1 MFRCPPWS
9 DLNLDVSKDSVLECS
24 GLDFGGLGPRFWSLR
39 ASILEVPGPTC
50 RTKETHFGAF
60 KFKRPKMQTLGL
72 GFGRL
77 RASILKARAW
87 AFKKCKSF
95 KNPTDYRRGRCSKVG
110 RRRWSP
116 NGGFNESAASAEGG
130 RWRVR
135 LLHAPTK
142 FARLASL

>member
-1 MFRCPPWS
+1 MSQKNGVWK
-9 DLNLDVSKDSVLECS
+9 NS

-87 AFKKCKSF
+87 AFKKCNSF

-116 NGGFNESAASAEGG
+116 NGGFNPPPTVGVATACWTTVLQLEH
-130 RWRVR
+130 R
-135 LLHAPTK
+135 LQTN
-142 FARLASL
+142 FEISIGNSICSV